1 MPIYLTSAS
10 QIFAHNFIRI
20 HILMLGSNT
29 QAYFMSQLGT
39 HIFCHFQWW
48 KMFLDDNTFLKF
60 TWNSGYIQNN
70 VLKKLNFSKVP
81 ALSQFTNLKTQSL
94 HLVLNP
100 NFLFWESTVGTKVSN
115 ILLKSYIRH
124 TFACS
129 PPQSVNKQTHTS
141 LRSQPMPECPRWK
154 HFPSGRLRT

>member
-1 MPIYLTSAS
+1 
-10 QIFAHNFIRI
+10 
-20 HILMLGSNT
+20 
-29 QAYFMSQLGT
+29 
-39 HIFCHFQWW
+39 
-48 KMFLDDNTFLKF
+48 MFLDDNTFLKF

-115 ILLKSYIRH
+115 ILLK
-124 TFACS
+124 
-129 PPQSVNKQTHTS
+129 THT
-141 LRSQPMPECPRWK
+141 RGDARWQLEG
-154 HFPSGRLRT
+154 GRKLGVWRHA